1 MDSDSLEDRVESLEL
16 EVANLRNIVEASGAG
31 VVTEA
36 QLEKAKSDLIWKFV
50 MWSAI
55 LVFGVA
61 GIVGVVVA
69 VLAYLGQSSPPPAA

>member
-1 MDSDSLEDRVESLEL
+1 MDSDSLEGRVESLEL
-16 EVANLRNIVEASGAG
+16 EVAELKNIVEASGAG
-31 VVTEA
+31 VITEA

-55 LVFGVA
+55 LVFGVV

-69 VLAYLGQSSPPPAA
+69 VLAYLGQSNPPPAT